1 MKPKP
6 TLIPFLLLLLLL
18 LLSTSTSSAADTI
31 TLNSTLYASSP
42 NLTWTSPSAT
52 FVLGFTA
59 AASAHYVSITRND
72 LHVWTAGGTS
82 PGGGAADATASLRLL
97 PDGNLRLV
105 NGSSGAVVWQSN
117 TTGRGVSSAALN
129 DSGNFVLLNG
139 TVPIWSTFDYPT
151 NTILPSQNFTT
162 SRVLRSG
169 LYSFSLLPSGNVT
182 LKWNDTI
189 VYWNSG
195 LNSSIT
201 TNLTSPS
208 LGFQSIGILSL
219 YDPTLPSAVV
229 MAYSS
234 DYAEG
239 TDVFRFLRLDSD
251 GNLRIY
257 SYAQGSDSST
267 ERWAAVADQC
277 LVFGYCGNF
286 GICSY
291 NDTGPVC
298 ECPSLNFEPI
308 DPMDSRKGCKRK
320 VEIADCP
327 GSGAMLQLDHAKFL
341 TYPPELASQVFFAA
355 ISACGLNCLV
365 SSPCIASTSL
375 SDGTGLCYQKTP
387 DFVSGYQSPALPST
401 SFVKVCGPV
410 VGNPS
415 PSEGVTKG
423 KSSSLHSWMLV
434 VAVIGSISGLVMFEG
449 GLWWWCCRNR
459 ARFGASSAQYALIE
473 YASGAPVQFSYKE
486 LQRATKGFRDK
497 LGAGG
502 FGAGNVKGI
511 VDKRLPDYELDMEQ
525 VIRVIQVSFWCIQE
539 QPTQRPMMGKVVQ
552 MLEGIVEMEKPPP
565 PKAAAEGSGSG
576 TSMNISG
583 SVSTFAASAPGP
595 SSSSSFRTAENS
607 SFVSQRNWERAT
619 SASFTT

>member
-6 TLIPFLLLLLLL
+6 TLIPFLLLLL

-59 AASAHYVSITRND
+59 AASAHYVSITHND
-72 LHVWTAGGTS
+72 LPVWTAGGTS
-82 PGGGAADATASLRLL
+82 PGGGAADSTASIRLL

-105 NGSSGAVVWQSN
+105 NGSSEAVVWESG
-117 TTGRGVSSAALN
+117 TAGRGVSSAALN

-162 SRVLRSG
+162 RRVLRSG

-219 YDPTLPSAVV
+219 YDPTLPGAVV

-423 KSSSLHSWMLV
+423 KSSSLHSWMVV

-459 ARFGASSAQYALIE
+459 ARFGAS
-473 YASGAPVQFSYKE
+473 
-486 LQRATKGFRDK
+486 
-497 LGAGG
+497 
-502 FGAGNVKGI
+502 
-511 VDKRLPDYELDMEQ
+511 LPDYELDMEQ

-595 SSSSSFRTAENS
+595 SSSTSFRTAENS